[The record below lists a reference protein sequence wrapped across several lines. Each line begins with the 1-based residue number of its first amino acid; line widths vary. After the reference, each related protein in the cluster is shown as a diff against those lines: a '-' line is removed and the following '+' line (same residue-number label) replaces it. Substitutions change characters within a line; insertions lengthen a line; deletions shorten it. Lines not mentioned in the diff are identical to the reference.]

1 LCAADRLDLLS
12 GAGLAK
18 ESLLGGEN
26 SVAAKKYFCSSERR
40 HSKRLPQGLYFNNFI
55 NRIHPGQVLLQFR
68 LNATANAVRRQGI
81 SPGPQSPGDLQMA
94 KVRLNIEV
102 SQELADLLDNLAE
115 TENATRSEIVRRAIA
130 VLKAYKQQRE
140 SSRPHL
146 GFAKDPQ
153 RLDVEI
159 VGILNS
165 AVPTAAA
172 PLAGPIAS
180 AFLAPASAPEH
191 RKPTAASE
199 TAPVSLEA
207 VMSRWSPH
215 SVTS

>member
-1 LCAADRLDLLS
+1 
-12 GAGLAK
+12 
-18 ESLLGGEN
+18 
-26 SVAAKKYFCSSERR
+26 
-40 HSKRLPQGLYFNNFI
+40 
-55 NRIHPGQVLLQFR
+55 
-68 LNATANAVRRQGI
+68 
-81 SPGPQSPGDLQMA
+81 MA

-102 SQELADLLDNLAE
+102 SQELADLLDSLAE
-115 TENATRSEIVRRAIA
+115 TEHATRSEIVRRAIA

-140 SSRPHL
+140 SGRPHL
-146 GFAKDPQ
+146 GFTKDPQ

-165 AVPTAAA
+165 AVATAA

-180 AFLAPASAPEH
+180 AFLTPASAPEH